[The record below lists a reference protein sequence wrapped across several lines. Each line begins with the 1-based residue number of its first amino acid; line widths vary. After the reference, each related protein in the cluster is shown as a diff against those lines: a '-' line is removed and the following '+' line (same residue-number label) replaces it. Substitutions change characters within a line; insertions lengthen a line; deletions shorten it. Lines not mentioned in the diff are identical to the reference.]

1 MLALLVAVPLTAQQ
15 PSPPPLPGW
24 MAGCWRQAQAGQVID
39 EVWLGPGGGTLLGV
53 SRSIEADTLQSWEMM
68 VIRVGGN
75 GLVFEAA
82 PSGQPPAAFL
92 ASTATDTSIA
102 FENLTH
108 DYPQVIRYARHGSDS
123 LLAMIT
129 GTVHDRQRTI
139 NYSYARVAC
148 PGS

>member
-1 MLALLVAVPLTAQQ
+1 
-15 PSPPPLPGW
+15 

-53 SRSIEADTLQSWEMM
+53 SRSIEADTVQSWESML
-68 VIRVGGN
+68 IRTSSN

-92 ASTATDTSIA
+92 ASSVTDTSVT

-108 DYPQVIRYARHGSDS
+108 DYPQVIRYARHGADS

-129 GTVHDRQRTI
+129 GTVHERQRTI
-139 NYSYARVAC
+139 NYSYARAAC